1 MKKSIFAISTLLTLT
16 TGVVYGQQEK
26 LLTHFIYD
34 KMSINPGSTGMQ
46 DGIVGTMVYRNQWD
60 KVNGAPNS
68 VLFNAE
74 TQVAGGGLGLS
85 FYHDAI
91 GEMKQNNI
99 LLNYS
104 FHLPVYIGGAYKG
117 TLGSGL
123 GLGLVNV
130 GFDPIWVP
138 PTNIPDPLLPT
149 ATSGGAMDFN
159 FGLFWKGNANPM
171 RPYYVGLSATHLTQ
185 ANIKNV
191 FYSNARH
198 AFLIGGYTMLD
209 VFGTGKSLDFQLLS
223 RTDFVKY
230 SAEMNARYLHVL
242 NPTRNQSLVYG
253 GLMYRV
259 SDGAAVMLGYESQPN
274 PLTKILFGYSYD
286 MTLNRLRDISKGSHE
301 IAVRFIKLI
310 PPPPVQKAKHPRWL

>member
-1 MKKSIFAISTLLTLT
+1 MKKSIFAISTLLTMT
-16 TGVVYGQQEK
+16 TGVVFGQQEK

-34 KMSINPGSTGMQ
+34 KMSINPGSTGLQ

-74 TQVAGGGLGLS
+74 APINLGGVGLS

-91 GEMKQNNI
+91 GEMKQNNV

-104 FHLPVYIGGAYKG
+104 FHLPVYIGGAYRG
-117 TLGSGL
+117 TLGAGL
-123 GLGLVNV
+123 GLGVVNV

-138 PTNIPDPLLPT
+138 PTPGPDPLLPT

-159 FGLFWKGNANPM
+159 FGLFWKGNSNPT

-191 FYSNARH
+191 NYSNARH

-230 SAEMNARYLHVL
+230 SAELNTRYLHML
-242 NPTRNQSLVYG
+242 NMKSLVYG
-253 GLMYRV
+253 GLTYRI
-259 SDGAAVMLGYESQPN
+259 SDGAGLMLGYERESTN
-274 PLTKILFGYSYD
+274 GLSKMLIGYSYD
-286 MTLNRLRDISKGSHE
+286 LTLNKLRDISKGSHE
-301 IAVRFIKLI
+301 IALRFIKLI